1 MSHRLT
7 ALSHEA
13 RPHPTSDAGHGVA
26 DPQITHNFR
35 PTGLQVRGSL
45 GPCRGSIILQER
57 LTGLRAA
64 PLCTCLKGCAKGY
77 RSPAG

>member
-7 ALSHEA
+7 ARSHEA
-13 RPHPTSDAGHGVA
+13 RPHPTSDASHRVA

-45 GPCRGSIILQER
+45 GPLPR
-57 LTGLRAA
+57 LHYFARAA
-64 PLCTCLKGCAKGY
+64 HGAQGSTSVHLSEKMC
-77 RSPAG
+77 